1 MKIVSRYVL
10 RQFVGSLV
18 LSLSAFAT
26 IFVVIDMVDRL
37 SAFIDREVALETM
50 ALFYLYYLPYIL
62 VLVMPMAVL
71 LAGLFCMGN
80 LIRNGEL
87 LAMKASGISLY
98 QVVMPLQVCALC
110 VSIMAVWLADRVAPE
125 ANYRRAE
132 IEHPRNSELGPR
144 MVRSQV
150 ILRDVGGRIFSM
162 REYDPVEKKGRDV
175 MLDRY
180 ENRLVERIRASEV
193 AWEEDRWVFF
203 NGDRRAL
210 LDREEIAIAFDAW
223 AAPGIALTPADFARE
238 YRPEEQ
244 MTFSELRA
252 FIARKEQSGGQA
264 LREWVALHLRLS
276 FPFANFVIGLFGL
289 PLASRMRKTGRPL
302 QVGVCLLAC
311 FAFYGCIQVGR
322 AMGWNGVIP
331 PVWGAWGA
339 NVLFALIG
347 VVLLVRTRK

>member
-1 MKIVSRYVL
+1 MRLISRYVL
-10 RQFVGSLV
+10 RQFMASLV
-18 LSLSAFAT
+18 LSLAAFAA
-26 IFVVIDMVDRL
+26 IFVVIDLVDRL
-37 SAFIDREVALETM
+37 SAFIDREVSVGVM
-50 ALFYLYYLPYIL
+50 GLFYLYYLPYIF

-98 QVVMPLQVCALC
+98 QVVVPLQMCALC
-110 VSIMAVWLADRVAPE
+110 VSLMAVWLADRVVPE

-132 IEHPRNSELGPR
+132 IEQSRNSELGPR

-150 ILRDVGGRIFSM
+150 VLRDVGGRIFSV

-175 MLDRY
+175 LLDIY
-180 ENRLVERIRASEV
+180 ENRLAERIRASEV
-193 AWEEDRWVFF
+193 AWEGDQWVFF
-203 NGDRRAL
+203 NGDRRLL
-210 LDREEIAIAFDAW
+210 LDREEIFIAFDAW
-223 AAPGIALTPADFARE
+223 AVPGITLTPADFARE

-252 FIARKEQSGGQA
+252 FIARKEQSGEQT

-289 PLASRMRKTGRPL
+289 PLASRMRRTGRPL

-311 FAFYGCIQVGR
+311 FAFYGCIQMGR
-322 AMGWNGVIP
+322 AMGWNGVVP

-347 VVLLVRTRK
+347 VILLIRTRK